1 MVKASKIKNNTGLVG
16 FFLVVSEYKFSGM
29 VTLGCFTTK
38 VV

>member
-1 MVKASKIKNNTGLVG
+1 MVKASKIKNNTALVG
-16 FFLVVSEYKFSGM
+16 FFLVVSEYQFLGV